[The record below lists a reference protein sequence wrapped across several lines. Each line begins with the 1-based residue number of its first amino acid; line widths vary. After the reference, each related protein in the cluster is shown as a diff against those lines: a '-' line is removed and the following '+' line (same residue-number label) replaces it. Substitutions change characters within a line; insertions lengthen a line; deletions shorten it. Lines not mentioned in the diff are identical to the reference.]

1 MSGEGSVCEACG
13 ATIYK
18 EHIDSGIARYEA
30 GKLMCPHC
38 VSEYEKSHD
47 GATGAA
53 VAVEATLEVAEG
65 SADSA
70 SQIHTFGAAN
80 LADAHAWDDSA
91 FSRKLDPN
99 AEGGTRCRIF
109 HSKLNQGAIEFM
121 VDAINTWLDQSE
133 DIRIKHATSTLG
145 VFEGKH
151 ADPNIILTLFY

>member
-1 MSGEGSVCEACG
+1 MSDEGSVCEACG

-38 VSEYEKSHD
+38 VGEYEKSHD
-47 GATGAA
+47 AAVGAA
-53 VAVEATLEVAEG
+53 VAVEATTEVAEG
-65 SADSA
+65 SADGA
-70 SQIHTFGAAN
+70 SKIHGFGGTN
-80 LADAHAWDDSA
+80 LADAHSWDDSS
-91 FSRKLDPN
+91 FNRKLDPN
-99 AEGGTRCRIF
+99 AEGATRCRIF

-121 VDAINTWLDQSE
+121 ANSINQWLDGSE